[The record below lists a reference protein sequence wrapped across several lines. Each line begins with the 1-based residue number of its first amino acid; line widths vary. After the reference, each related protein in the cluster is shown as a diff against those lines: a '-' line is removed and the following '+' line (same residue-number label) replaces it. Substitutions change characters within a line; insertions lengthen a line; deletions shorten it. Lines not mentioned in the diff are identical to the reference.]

1 MEGIPRVNN
10 RRMTI
15 YLKSNE
21 PLIIRYPHSMDDQ
34 RDLVKESFHDS
45 RTHENLDQ
53 GLFMEMLLS
62 PLH

>member
-1 MEGIPRVNN
+1 MEGIPRVNT

-34 RDLVKESFHDS
+34 GDLVKESFHES
-45 RTHENLDQ
+45 RTHDRLEQ
-53 GLFMEMLLS
+53 G
-62 PLH
+62 